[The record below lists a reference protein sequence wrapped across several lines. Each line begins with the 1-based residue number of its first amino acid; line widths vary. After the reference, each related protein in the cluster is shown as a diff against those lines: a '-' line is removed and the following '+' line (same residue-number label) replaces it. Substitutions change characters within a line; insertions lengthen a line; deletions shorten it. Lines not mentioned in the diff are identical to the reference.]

1 MDGGEQPQPQEAE
14 VKQSGFIPAEN
25 PKFQR
30 ISGLM
35 QERQQSHAPEP
46 STPPE
51 TQPMADAPAETTVE
65 PTRKKEKAEK
75 SDNQVRLE
83 TSLHNNIRLFSEGSD
98 ITARPDGKIALTD
111 KGNVVAENISL
122 LISREANGNFNDL
135 KGAVAEVKRELR
147 SERRKMQ
154 RTEVKRVRETFIAAG
169 ITPTKEQMALAVDA
183 TTSDQT
189 KQVDAGLALLDN
201 VYKQKRDEERKIAAF
216 TRKAEVKD
224 IASRITDDEL
234 AVFARDL
241 SKEGKK
247 APPKALLKN
256 MLAQRMRARTYSID
270 PIALRS
276 HQMDTLIR
284 DSQVSQPEI
293 KIPDFTKPQEE
304 PETPKHHD
312 GFVPG
317 LSDMDMKEMEKQQS
331 MTPGEREIYK
341 AASVRAAEEEAF
353 NANRPND
360 ALENETFADYRERT
374 KKPIEEAQ
382 EKVADVGGFI
392 PGLSTAD
399 TEELQ
404 RQARMNPGE
413 RDAYKAEAVK
423 KAEDE
428 ARGPVE
434 GPPTI
439 QEQAKAE
446 IERIRN
452 GSLMSSDL
460 PSEVRDIVIETLSSQ
475 EPPFTETSPQKYEKA
490 ETPTE
495 PIKAAIIDFELK
507 KEEIMANKDKSRF
520 GKLKGWGR
528 KAVAA
533 ALVAGALLGAVK
545 ASDHTSGAYSLD
557 QAHEQPGHTQT
568 VDMPP
573 TSQMPD
579 ISISADNAIGP
590 QQGPESIAK
599 TDETQPAVDATV
611 NEGEGLSQ
619 ILKRVNGSFDPESPK
634 DWKNVEQ
641 MLDLNRGQLEASNP
655 QLYEKLD
662 AARKENPQLS
672 GEQIKDLIH
681 QGGENYPV
689 TIFTGQVLKTPSL
702 Q

>member
-1 MDGGEQPQPQEAE
+1 
-14 VKQSGFIPAEN
+14 
-25 PKFQR
+25 
-30 ISGLM
+30 
-35 QERQQSHAPEP
+35 
-46 STPPE
+46 
-51 TQPMADAPAETTVE
+51 
-65 PTRKKEKAEK
+65 
-75 SDNQVRLE
+75 
-83 TSLHNNIRLFSEGSD
+83 
-98 ITARPDGKIALTD
+98 
-111 KGNVVAENISL
+111 
-122 LISREANGNFNDL
+122 
-135 KGAVAEVKRELR
+135 
-147 SERRKMQ
+147 
-154 RTEVKRVRETFIAAG
+154 
-169 ITPTKEQMALAVDA
+169 
-183 TTSDQT
+183 
-189 KQVDAGLALLDN
+189 
-201 VYKQKRDEERKIAAF
+201 
-216 TRKAEVKD
+216 
-224 IASRITDDEL
+224 
-234 AVFARDL
+234 
-241 SKEGKK
+241 
-247 APPKALLKN
+247 
-256 MLAQRMRARTYSID
+256 
-270 PIALRS
+270 
-276 HQMDTLIR
+276 
-284 DSQVSQPEI
+284 
-293 KIPDFTKPQEE
+293 
-304 PETPKHHD
+304 
-312 GFVPG
+312 
-317 LSDMDMKEMEKQQS
+317 
-331 MTPGEREIYK
+331 
-341 AASVRAAEEEAF
+341 
-353 NANRPND
+353 
-360 ALENETFADYRERT
+360 
-374 KKPIEEAQ
+374 
-382 EKVADVGGFI
+382 
-392 PGLSTAD
+392 
-399 TEELQ
+399 
-404 RQARMNPGE
+404 
-413 RDAYKAEAVK
+413 
-423 KAEDE
+423 
-428 ARGPVE
+428 
-434 GPPTI
+434 
-439 QEQAKAE
+439 
-446 IERIRN
+446 
-452 GSLMSSDL
+452 MSSDL